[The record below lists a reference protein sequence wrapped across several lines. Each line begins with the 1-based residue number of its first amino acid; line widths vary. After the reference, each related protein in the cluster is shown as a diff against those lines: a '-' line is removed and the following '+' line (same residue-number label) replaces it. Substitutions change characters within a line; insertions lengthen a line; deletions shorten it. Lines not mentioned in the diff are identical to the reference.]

1 MSMHKKERNRG
12 LVFIEMASPEEAAT
26 ALKSLE
32 SYVSTSQSS
41 AFTSLSM
48 DRIIVFYLILSDF
61 MISRSCTLCLLGS
74 FMLQLSQFD

>member
-32 SYVSTSQSS
+32 SFVSEIT
-41 AFTSLSM
+41 
-48 DRIIVFYLILSDF
+48 IVF
-61 MISRSCTLCLLGS
+61 S
-74 FMLQLSQFD
+74 FFFPPN